1 MSDSKSETV
10 DHWSFV
16 DGVKSPLGRLADA
29 CLDAYEENGNPLLVE
44 AANALR
50 AIETVDLS
58 GSIKCEN
65 ISPLPWRMNGQE
77 SDIFAIDEP
86 ILDANGSAVIKTDS
100 GCYPPELPVCDSIV
114 ECMNTVH
121 TLQTKNG
128 D

>member
-1 MSDSKSETV
+1 MSENETV

-29 CLDAYEENGNPLLVE
+29 CLCAYEENGNTLLVE

-50 AIETVDLS
+50 AIETVKLE
-58 GSIKCEN
+58 SIEHTTD
-65 ISPLPWRMNGQE
+65 IPPSLPWRVSTTVLSNGLKHYWIEDARQNEVE
-77 SDIFAIDEP
+77 SDALE
-86 ILDANGSAVIKTDS
+86 K
-100 GCYPPELPVCDSIV
+100 PVAHAIV

-121 TLQTKNG
+121 ALQTKSG